1 MIFSVSNHVQ
11 QIISGEKTQTR
22 RDSNYYKVGRSYAI
36 QSGRNKPG
44 IPEGRVLITDKRVET
59 IPFISVEDAKA
70 EGGYSPAEFEILY
83 RRMYPK
89 WPTRYAYTFKFI
101 PTEKPT
107 KLEAMEVELAAMN
120 ENWEE
125 VENKLEAIK
134 KHAYE
139 FGSVTYD
146 ELTKILEAEG

>member
-22 RDSNYYKVGRSYAI
+22 RESNWYKVGTSYAI

-70 EGGYSPAEFEILY
+70 EGGYSPAELEMLY
-83 RRMYPK
+83 LRMYPD
-89 WPTRYAYTFKFI
+89 WSTRYAYTFKFI
-101 PTEKPT
+101 HNEKPT
-107 KLEAMEVELAAMN
+107 KLEA
-120 ENWEE
+120 
-125 VENKLEAIK
+125 IQ

-146 ELTKILEAEG
+146 ELMKILEAEA